1 MKSKEARQLL
11 EVYRPGG
18 ADAQDPQ
25 IQEALKQAGRDP
37 ALAGWFEEQKNFDA
51 AFADNLK
58 TVAAPADLKDA
69 ILAARKIV
77 KPGLWHDWRV
87 HATAAAAAAVLL
99 AMAGG
104 LPGTTR
110 TERFPEFRAQ
120 LIEQAWDGQAHL
132 DFESSDVQHIRLWLS
147 QHNVSPDFAL
157 PQGLHDTRI
166 VGCRIVEADGRRVPM
181 ICLTDGPKHMHLF
194 VVDETQ
200 FAGLPPQGTPDF
212 QKCGGW
218 KTTSWQHGRQ
228 TYVLTGM
235 KYQTFVSKFRKSG
248 RWTMS
253 G

>member
-37 ALAGWFEEQKNFDA
+37 ALAGWFEEQRNFDA
-51 AFADNLK
+51 TFAANLRA
-58 TVAAPADLKDA
+58 VAAPADLQDS
-69 ILAARKIV
+69 ILSARKIV
-77 KPGLWHDWRV
+77 KPRLWHDWRA
-87 HATAAAAAAVLL
+87 HAAAAAAAVVLL
-99 AMAGG
+99 AAAGG
-104 LPGTTR
+104 LPGTKG

-157 PQGLHDTRI
+157 PQGLQDTRV

-181 ICLTDGPKHMHLF
+181 LCLTDGPKHLHLF
-194 VVDETQ
+194 IVDETQ
-200 FAGLPPQGTPDF
+200 FAGLPPLGTPDF

-218 KTTSWQHGRQ
+218 KTTSWQRGNQ

>member
-1 MKSKEARQLL
+1 MKSNEARQLL

-18 ADAQDPQ
+18 ADAQDPKF
-25 IQEALKQAGRDP
+25 QEALQQAGRDP
-37 ALAGWFEEQKNFDA
+37 ALAGWFKEQRKFDA
-51 AFADNLK
+51 AFADNLNA
-58 TVAAPADLKDA
+58 VPAPADLKDA
-69 ILAARKIV
+69 ILATRKIV
-77 KPGLWHDWRV
+77 KPLLWHDWRV
-87 HATAAAAAAVLL
+87 RAAAAAAVVVLL
-99 AMAGG
+99 AVAGG
-104 LPGTTR
+104 LLGTTR
-110 TERFPEFRAQ
+110 AERFPEFRAQ

-132 DFESSDVQHIRLWLS
+132 DFESSDVQRIKLWLA
-147 QHNVSPDFAL
+147 QHNASPDFTL
-157 PQGLHDTRI
+157 PQGLQDTRI

-181 ICLTDGPKHMHLF
+181 LCLADGPKHMHLF

-200 FAGLPPQGTPDF
+200 FAGLPPLGTPDF

-218 KTTSWQHGRQ
+218 KTTSWQHGNQ

>member
-11 EVYRPGG
+11 EVCRPSG
-18 ADAQDPQ
+18 ADAQDLQ

-37 ALAGWFEEQKNFDA
+37 ALAGWFEEQRNFDA
-51 AFADNLK
+51 TFAANLK
-58 TVAAPADLKDA
+58 AVVAPADLKDS

-77 KPGLWHDWRV
+77 RPGLWHDWRV
-87 HATAAAAAAVLL
+87 RATAAAAAVVLL
-99 AMAGG
+99 AVAGG

-110 TERFPEFRAQ
+110 AERFPEFRAQ

-166 VGCRIVEADGRRVPM
+166 VGCRIVEAEGRRVPM
-181 ICLTDGPKHMHLF
+181 LCLTDGPKHMHLF

-200 FAGLPPQGTPDF
+200 FAGLPPHGTPDF

-218 KTTSWQHGRQ
+218 KTTSWQHGNQ

-235 KYQTFVSKFRKSG
+235 KCLTFVSKFRKSG

>member
-1 MKSKEARQLL
+1 MNSKEARRLL

-25 IQEALKQAGRDP
+25 FQEALKQAGRNP
-37 ALAGWFEEQKNFDA
+37 ALAGWFEEQRNFDA
-51 AFADNLK
+51 TFVENLK
-58 TVAAPADLKDA
+58 ALSAPADLKDS

-77 KPGLWHDWRV
+77 KPGRWHDWRV
-87 HATAAAAAAVLL
+87 RTAAAAASVILL
-99 AMAGG
+99 AVAGG
-104 LPGTTR
+104 LLGTTR
-110 TERFPEFRAQ
+110 AERFPEFRAE

-132 DFESSDVQHIRLWLS
+132 DFESSDVQRIKLWLA
-147 QHNVSPDFAL
+147 QHNASPDFTL
-157 PQGLHDTRI
+157 PQGLQDTRV
-166 VGCRIVEADGRRVPM
+166 VGCRIVEAEGRRVPM
-181 ICLTDGPKHMHLF
+181 LCLADGPRHMHLF

-200 FAGLPPQGTPDF
+200 FAGLPPQGAPDF

-218 KTTSWQHGRQ
+218 KTTSWQHRGQ

-235 KYQTFVSKFRKSG
+235 KYQTFVSRFRKSG